1 MAKAFELSS
10 SKTLQNG
17 QKQNRRAPIV
27 HQCSSILYYFVLEN
41 TYNCA
46 NSITFSIAAFKP
58 SRSLPP
64 AEA

>member
-1 MAKAFELSS
+1 MTNQEKRNE
-10 SKTLQNG
+10 
-17 QKQNRRAPIV
+17 RAPIS
-27 HQCSSILYYFVLEN
+27 HQYSSMIILFRIKN

-58 SRSLPP
+58 SRSFPP